1 MPLKHISNT
10 DINWYYQTDYLEKAI
25 ISISNSSLGLGW
37 HWTLD
42 SKKKCSYIRVDIF
55 WTDVIH
61 TRNMLDR
68 QIQSGCRVV
77 RLHIQTEDISQQNS
91 GILQREKHER
101 RQWAES
107 RRRDRE
113 GSVRLSSYF
122 TNTSNVKLHY
132 CVSHSRIWGKH
143 STRIRRST
151 EHTPNTDINAAK
163 TRVDFLKIH
172 FKAH

>member
-42 SKKKCSYIRVDIF
+42 IRVDIF
-55 WTDVIH
+55 LNRCH
-61 TRNMLDR
+61 TYEKYAGYTNPIKL
-68 QIQSGCRVV
+68 QSSEAPYPNR
-77 RLHIQTEDISQQNS
+77 RYIATKLRKPAE
-91 GILQREKHER
+91 REKHER

>member
-42 SKKKCSYIRVDIF
+42 SKRSVHILEWTFF